1 MEVKGINQSNRA
13 ILKDERHGEIM
24 NRKISYLWV
33 AIGIILAISIG
44 DYICYRLVINKM
56 EQMQT
61 DYEKRISELVEVDVT
76 TELEDKASEV
86 VERIVKNSVDSISTN
101 ASENTLDVNTVY
113 QIQKYDVQKDTTVT
127 DYETLPQDL
136 VGLTRKE
143 ADQYYKD
150 YMNRLPVEEYLD
162 GLQSIGVVSFS
173 KERLTVKKIYDSSK
187 VKFRYYLIAVDGEVV
202 VYYGDKKTV
211 YEYTG
216 IETKKL
222 SKEEKTM
229 LKKGLEVKDEE
240 ELFSILE
247 NYSS

>member
-1 MEVKGINQSNRA
+1 
-13 ILKDERHGEIM
+13 M
-24 NRKISYLWV
+24 NRKISYVCAVTGIVIAIV
-33 AIGIILAISIG
+33 AGN
-44 DYICYRLVINKM
+44 YICYRTMVNKM

-61 DYEKRISELVEVDVT
+61 DYEQRISEQVEVDVT
-76 TELEDKASEV
+76 TQLEDKATEV
-86 VERIVKNSVDSISTN
+86 VERIVKSNEESVSTN
-101 ASENTLDVNTVY
+101 AAEDVLSVNTVY
-113 QIQKYDVQKDTTVT
+113 QIQQYDVQKDTTTT

-136 VGLTRKE
+136 VGLTRTQ
-143 ADQYYKD
+143 ADEYCKD
-150 YMNRLPVEEYLD
+150 YMNKLPVEEYLD

-173 KERLTVKKIYDSSK
+173 TERLVVKKIYDSSK
-187 VKFRYYLIAVDGEVV
+187 VEFRYYLIAVDGEVV

-216 IETKKL
+216 IETKNL

-240 ELFSILE
+240 ELYGILE